1 MNNLLS
7 LLRWLVLLPLSAGT
21 YFLATYLTGLWIKF
35 SSIFFPRNGS
45 WLFVTIHNDKDP
57 SDPVNFGLMWFVL
70 LYAVYPGIP
79 ALASLIVARKVA
91 PSHNK
96 YAGALVGILLTVAQV
111 ASSIDSYKK
120 GTFSFWQILS
130 ILVVIGYS
138 VFYGVLMDMDG
149 ESTSK

>member
-1 MNNLLS
+1 M
-7 LLRWLVLLPLSAGT
+7 
-21 YFLATYLTGLWIKF
+21 
-35 SSIFFPRNGS
+35 
-45 WLFVTIHNDKDP
+45 TIQNDKDP

-70 LYAVYPGIP
+70 VYVFYPGIP
-79 ALASLIVARKVA
+79 AMASLVVARTIA

-96 YAGALVGILLTVAQV
+96 YAGALVGILLTIVQV
-111 ASSIDSYKK
+111 ASSIDSFNK

-138 VFYGVLMDMDG
+138 VFYGFLMDLDG